1 MQQEINPDF
10 YIEKVPVI
18 NYKFGIYFIVCCIYY
33 AYVTDKVY
41 AGEGYF
47 IFKNIMLDFYKQVYS
62 YL

>member
-18 NYKFGIYFIVCCIYY
+18 NYKFGIYFIVCCIHFTYLND
-33 AYVTDKVY
+33 TVY

-47 IFKNIMLDFYKQVYS
+47 ICKNIILE
-62 YL
+62 LL